1 MVKKPSFGPNFDSFG
16 PNLSPNFFRVFYLH
30 YVIHCY
36 KLSSYAISRKTNEPN
51 LRKWQKTDH
60 LGHNILELYDVLVQ
74 VRFTTCKTKRDIY
87 YNKRGIPVALLVTE
101 QLKT

>member
-16 PNLSPNFFRVFYLH
+16 PNLSPNFFSCILPPLYA
-30 YVIHCY
+30 IHCC
-36 KLSSYAISRKTNEPN
+36 KLSSYAISRKTNEPT

-87 YNKRGIPVALLVTE
+87 
-101 QLKT
+101 